1 MAGAVLF
8 GWLQDRIGRKWS
20 LAITSVICSVSVAIC
35 YVSDMPAGLNA
46 RRGVFFLAKTVQGFA
61 VGGIMC
67 TTQTWLS
74 EVLPTALRGPLMA
87 VFPIFKLLVSLRHNS
102 RSKAVA
108 DFA

>member
-46 RRGVFFLAKTVQGFA
+46 RRGVFFLAKTV
-61 VGGIMC
+61 VC
-67 TTQTWLS
+67 LS
-74 EVLPTALRGPLMA
+74 EAVNFGVL
-87 VFPIFKLLVSLRHNS
+87 KLTDGAYSKGSL
-102 RSKAVA
+102 
-108 DFA
+108 